1 MTKKE
6 LLNLYLK
13 SGSSR
18 NLAELL
24 DHPHSISVKWEG
36 GSQLEAFCTSGDS
49 PGNEGNDG
57 R

>member
-13 SGSSR
+13 SESSR

-24 DHPHSISVKWEG
+24 ASHSIFVKWEG